1 MVEGLAQFLNRYLRI
16 PSARTRRWLNLA
28 GIAGAALLFLLA
40 ATVIVAFDSIFDSSG
55 DVAGLKVGDTAPR
68 EIRAPIALP
77 PYVSIVLTEQRRE
90 EVRSSVPEIY
100 FQPDPMVSRR
110 QTDLARQIL
119 DYIEN
124 IQRDSFATEA
134 QKVHDILAIT
144 DLTLSETIIERI
156 LNANIEDWNN
166 IDAQVINVLER
177 VMRGEIRESNLPSI
191 IAQLPTQ
198 VSVSFS
204 PEESDVIVAIVED
217 LLRPNTQLNAEATE
231 AARALAVEDIEVRRG
246 FERGQIV
253 ISAGSTIDE
262 AAYEALDKLGLLEP
276 GERRLQEIT
285 RALLTSIVV
294 MVLAGL
300 FIARFRPSL
309 FTSMQTLSLLAG
321 IFLLVLLG
329 ARLIALQGQIYL
341 YPTAALALLFV
352 ALVGVDMAVI
362 GAVALGI
369 LLGMTQA
376 NSIEVVTLVIT
387 GGMMGALTM
396 RRSERLNS
404 YFWPGLSVALIN
416 TVIVTIFYQGTANS
430 QSLELSEL
438 ILYSI
443 LNGLLASVGAL
454 AGLYIVTLL
463 FNLPTSLKLAE
474 LSQPGQPLLQRLLRE
489 APGTYQHSL
498 MVGNLSEQAANAI
511 GADAALVRVAALY
524 HDIGKMLNAPFFTEN
539 QADGVNPHEVL
550 NDPARSAD
558 IIISHVIDGEKL
570 ARQYGLPAR
579 FRDFILEHHGTRVMY
594 FYDLAVVRAGSEE
607 AVDMSEYQYPG
618 PRPRTRETAILMLA
632 DSCEAAV
639 RARKPSKNQEIVDT
653 IDSIFDDKMRTG
665 QLDDSS
671 LTLND
676 LKAIRKVIIEMMQAV
691 FHPRISYPVTPRP
704 PKTEP
709 KVEAVPAPAAEKTGE
724 SPVVAPAAPSPPPAA
739 RVEKT
744 TTAEVPHVKTM
755 PPIVPTPTPRTTG
768 EMAAASEP
776 TTEEAP
782 LPEVPRLPR
791 SGEHKAVKPD
801 SDTTSSNGLPDG
813 GTSDVPDRNS

>member
-1 MVEGLAQFLNRYLRI
+1 MVERLAQLLNRYLRI
-16 PSARTRRWLNLA
+16 PTIRTRRWLNVA
-28 GIAGAALLFLLA
+28 GVTGAALLFLLT

-55 DVAGLKVGDTAPR
+55 DIAGLEVGDTAPR

-77 PYVSIVLTEQRRE
+77 PYISVVLTQQRQG
-90 EVRSSVPEIY
+90 EVSSSVPETY
-100 FQPDPMVSRR
+100 FQPDPSVSRR
-110 QTDLARQIL
+110 QTDLSRQIL

-124 IQRDSFATEA
+124 VQRDPFATTE
-134 QKVHDILAIT
+134 QKIRDIQAIT
-144 DLTLSETIIERI
+144 DLTLDETIIERI
-156 LNANIEDWNN
+156 LNTDINAWAEV
-166 IDAQVINVLER
+166 DAQVINVLER
-177 VMRGEIRESNLPSI
+177 VMRGEIRESNLPGI

-198 VSVSFS
+198 VSVSFT
-204 PEESDVIVAIVED
+204 PEESEVIVAIVED
-217 LLRPNTQLNAEATE
+217 LVRPNTQLNTEATD
-231 AARALAVEDIEVRRG
+231 AARTAAIEDIQVRRS

-253 ISAGSTIDE
+253 VTAGSMIDE

-276 GERRLQEIT
+276 GERRLQEVV

-294 MVLAGL
+294 MVLDGL
-300 FIARFRPSL
+300 YISRFRPSL
-309 FTSMQTLSLLAG
+309 FTSTRTLSLLAG
-321 IFLLVLLG
+321 IFLLVLFG
-329 ARLIALQGQIYL
+329 ARLVSLQGQIYL
-341 YPTAALALLFV
+341 YPTAALALLYV
-352 ALVGVDMAVI
+352 ALVGADMAVI
-362 GAVALGI
+362 GAVSLGI
-369 LLGMTQA
+369 LLGLTQA

-387 GGMMGALTM
+387 GGLIGALTM

-404 YFWPGLSVALIN
+404 YFWPGLSVALMN

-430 QSLELSEL
+430 QNLELSEL
-438 ILYSI
+438 IVYST
-443 LNGLLASVGAL
+443 LNGVLASVGAL
-454 AGLYIVTLL
+454 GGLYIVTLL

-558 IIISHVIDGEKL
+558 IIISHVTDGEKL
-570 ARQYGLPAR
+570 ARQYRLPAR

-594 FYDLAVVRAGSEE
+594 FYDIAVARAGSEE

-618 PRPRTRETAILMLA
+618 PRPRSRETAILMLA

-653 IDSIFDDKMRTG
+653 VNSIFDDKIETG
-665 QLDDSS
+665 QLDDSN

-676 LKAIRKVIIEMMQAV
+676 LKAIRKVITEMLQAV

-709 KVEAVPAPAAEKTGE
+709 KVEAVPAAEKTGE
-724 SPVVAPAAPSPPPAA
+724 IPVVPPAS
-739 RVEKT
+739 RPEKT
-744 TTAEVPHVKTM
+744 ATTEMPYVKATPSALLVQPSRPTAESAQ
-755 PPIVPTPTPRTTG
+755 
-768 EMAAASEP
+768 AAEP
-776 TTEEAP
+776 AGDDSP

-791 SGEHKAVKPD
+791 SGEHKAVKTDGDNAASKNPNP
-801 SDTTSSNGLPDG
+801 NGLVEEE
-813 GTSDVPDRNS
+813 TNDVPDRNS